1 MHMASEPTNGLSIHS
16 IINDVCKDIHAA
28 KLFVVKIQKQSKGT
42 T

>member
-1 MHMASEPTNGLSIHS
+1 MASEPTNGLRIHS
-16 IINDVCKDIHAA
+16 IINDVCKDIHTA